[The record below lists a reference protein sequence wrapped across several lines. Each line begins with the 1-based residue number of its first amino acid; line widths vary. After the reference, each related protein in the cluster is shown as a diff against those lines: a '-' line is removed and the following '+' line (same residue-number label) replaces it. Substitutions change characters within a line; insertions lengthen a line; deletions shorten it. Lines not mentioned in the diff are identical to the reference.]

1 MTGVAAIEPVRAYL
15 LALQERICD
24 ALEVEDGGAEFARD
38 ELPGERGG
46 VARPWVLEGGRVFER
61 AAVNFSHTAGGQLP
75 PALTAR
81 REDLDGSTFDAASTS
96 LIVHP
101 RNPYVPTAHANLR
114 FFLAGTGGAVPCPP
128 EGGLTA
134 SWWFGGGFDL
144 TPSYGFE
151 DDAVH
156 WHGTARDACQ
166 PFGDDLYP
174 RFKRQCDEY
183 FRLRHRGE
191 QRGIGGL
198 FFEDLS
204 APDFASCFGLARGVG
219 DHFLPAYLPIVR
231 RRRDHPFGERQRA
244 FQLYRRGRYVEFNLL
259 FDRGTRFGLEAGA
272 RVESVLASLPPLVR
286 WRYDWHPEPG
296 SPEDRL
302 YTDFL
307 VARDWLTEAG

>member
-1 MTGVAAIEPVRAYL
+1 MERGQFELVRTYL
-15 LALQERICD
+15 LRLQETICD
-24 ALEVEDGGAEFARD
+24 ALVAEDGGADFARD
-38 ELPGERGG
+38 ELAGERGG
-46 VARPWVLEGGRVFER
+46 VNRPWVLEDGRVFER
-61 AAVNFSHTAGGQLP
+61 AAVSFSHTAGERLP
-75 PALTAR
+75 PAVTAR
-81 REDLDGSTFDAASTS
+81 RAELAGATFDAASTS

-101 RNPYVPTAHANLR
+101 QSPYVPTVHLNLR
-114 FFLAGTGGAVPCPP
+114 CFLAGERA
-128 EGGLTA
+128 
-134 SWWFGGGFDL
+134 WWFGGGFDL
-144 TPSYGFE
+144 TPCYGFE

-156 WHGTARDACQ
+156 WHRTARDACQ

-183 FRLRHRGE
+183 FHLRHRGE

-204 APDFASCFGLARGVG
+204 APDFATCFDLVRSIG

-231 RRRDHPFGERQRA
+231 RRHSHPFGEHERA

-259 FDRGTRFGLEAGA
+259 YDRGTRFGLEAGA

-286 WRYDWHPEPG
+286 WRYDWSPEPG

-302 YTDFL
+302 VQDFL
-307 VARDWLTEAG
+307 VPRDWLGDEECADP